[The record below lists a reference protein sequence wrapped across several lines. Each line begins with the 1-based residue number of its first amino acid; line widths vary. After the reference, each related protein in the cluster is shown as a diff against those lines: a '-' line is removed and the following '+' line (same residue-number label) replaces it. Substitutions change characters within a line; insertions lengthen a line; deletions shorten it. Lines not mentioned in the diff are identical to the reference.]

1 MKKTITL
8 FLLLFSFYAK
18 SQDVIFCERVDPS
31 GKAVN
36 ESRFFKISPKGG
48 FFDVLV
54 KLSRPVQSQ
63 EVVFDIYHKSNGKED
78 FINSVRM
85 KINPFATWFYKEITF
100 YLKGEYVIYVFDEKD
115 KLLGTGSV
123 KIGM

>member
-85 KINPFATWFYKEITF
+85 KINPSPPGFTKRSLST
-100 YLKGEYVIYVFDEKD
+100 
-115 KLLGTGSV
+115 
-123 KIGM
+123 